1 MIGDACGTR
10 CRIVAFAS
18 LVVAGLLFG
27 GGLLVSG
34 MTQPA
39 RVVGFL
45 DPVHHWDPSLAFV
58 MIGAIGVYA
67 IAHAVIRRRRK
78 EPWFDVKFH
87 VPTRKDIDPQLVVG
101 AALFGIGWALGGLCP
116 GPALVTAASGAT
128 SSLLFVA
135 AMFTGMWL
143 HARSNA

>member
-1 MIGDACGTR
+1 MSDVACGMR
-10 CRIVAFAS
+10 CRIVAFVS
-18 LVVAGLLFG
+18 LVTAGLVFG

-39 RVVGFL
+39 KIVGFL
-45 DPVHHWDPSLAFV
+45 DPIHHWDPSLALV
-58 MIGAIGVYA
+58 MVGAISVYA
-67 IAHAVIRRRRK
+67 IAQAVIRRRRN

-87 VPTRKDIDPQLVVG
+87 VPTRRDIDPQLVLG

-116 GPALVTAASGAT
+116 GPALVSAFSGAA
-128 SSLLFVA
+128 SSLLFLA

-143 HARSNA
+143 HARSSP